1 MTLMLID
8 PHRRKYSTQSQSDH
22 EITPLVRLWLL
33 RLLVPLKLNSNLI
46 LKEEFS
52 NNLIAEKIGLT
63 GQPDDPEDGH
73 NPKELRAK
81 LCRLYR
87 EAESD
92 SKSAKPPENL
102 VKNIARL
109 RELVNLSETDCRILE
124 FTVILRTEY
133 LLEETSD
140 WLGDITSVKV
150 ANVLSVL
157 LRLHE
162 SDVRASLNGKNIL
175 ARSGLVS
182 VDRTEMQRLRHKLE
196 LLTCDFADDII
207 SSEIDP
213 MELIRERVVLSN
225 PPKLTLSDYGHIS
238 ESIKILHPYLINA
251 IEKKRNGVNIFI
263 HGMPGTGK
271 SELTKVLAKEIGCEL
286 FEVSCEDEEGDP
298 VAGVGRLRAFNA
310 AQSFLSQRRAL
321 ILFDEVEDVFKNGG
335 VLQPSTAQ
343 TNKGW
348 VNRTLEENQVPVF
361 WLSNSAS
368 LDPAFIRRFDMVIE
382 LPIPPKQQRK
392 KIVQAACGDMLDAV
406 SVARIAEVENLSPA
420 VISRAASV
428 IRCIEGEIDKSKLSS
443 AIEYLV
449 SNTLEAQG
457 HRMPK
462 YNDANQL
469 SDTYDLAFI
478 HSDVDLATVSQGLA
492 TSKSGRMCLY
502 GPPGT
507 GKTAYTRWL
516 SDQLDVPLLVKRGS
530 DLISCWVGGTEQNIA
545 HAFKEAEQEK
555 ALLLI
560 DEVDGFLQDR
570 RNAQRSWE
578 VTAVNE
584 LLTQM
589 ESYSGLFIASTNMM
603 GNLDQAA
610 LRRFDLKVKFDYL
623 KPDQASNLLVRQCES
638 LGFPPPT
645 KSDQQELSRL
655 TTLTPGDFT
664 AVVRQHR
671 FRPMS
676 NAVELVAALKK
687 ECEVKED
694 GIRIPI
700 GFH

>member
-1 MTLMLID
+1 MTLRLLIH
-8 PHRRKYSTQSQSDH
+8 PRTQFQSDF
-22 EITPLVRLWLL
+22 EITPLARLWLL
-33 RLLVPLKLNSNLI
+33 RLLVPLKLNSSLI

-52 NNLIAEKIGLT
+52 NNLIAQKIGLT
-63 GQPDDPEDGH
+63 GQPDDSEDSH

-81 LCRLYR
+81 LCRLHQ
-87 EAESD
+87 EAEND

-102 VKNIARL
+102 IKNIARL

-124 FTVILRTEY
+124 FTVILRTEH

-150 ANVLSVL
+150 ANVLSVIL
-157 LRLHE
+157 GLPE
-162 SDVRASLNGKNIL
+162 SDVRASLNGKSIL

-182 VDRTEMQRLRHKLE
+182 VDRTEMQRLRHKLT
-196 LLTCDFADDII
+196 LLTSDFADDII

-213 MELIRERVVLSN
+213 VELIRERVVLSK

-238 ESIKILHPYLINA
+238 EAIKILHPYLINV
-251 IEKKRNGVNIFI
+251 IERKRTGVNIFI

-271 SELTKVLAKEIGCEL
+271 NELTKVLAKEIGCEL
-286 FEVSCEDEEGDP
+286 FEVKCEDEDGDP
-298 VAGVGRLRAFNA
+298 VAGVGRLRALNA
-310 AQSFLSQRRAL
+310 AQSVLSQRRAL
-321 ILFDEVEDVFKNGG
+321 ILFDEVEDVFNNGG
-335 VLQPSTAQ
+335 FLQPSTAQ
-343 TNKGW
+343 VNKGW
-348 VNRTLEENQVPVF
+348 VNRTLEDNQVPVF

-382 LPIPPKQQRK
+382 LPIPPKQHRK
-392 KIVQAACGDMLDAV
+392 KIVQTACGNMLDAV
-406 SVARIAEVENLSPA
+406 SAARIAEVENLSPA

-428 IRCIEGEIDKSKLSS
+428 IRCIEGEMDKSKFSS

-449 SNTLEAQG
+449 SNTLVAQG
-457 HRMPK
+457 HRALK
-462 YNDANQL
+462 QNDANQL

-478 HSDVDLATVSQGLA
+478 HSDVDLATVTQGLA
-492 TSKSGRMCLY
+492 KSKSGRMCLY

-507 GKTAYTRWL
+507 GKTAYARWL

-530 DLISCWVGGTEQNIA
+530 DIISCWLGKTEQNIA
-545 HAFKEAEQEK
+545 RAFKEAEQEK

-560 DEVDGFLQDR
+560 DEIDSFLQDR

-623 KPDQASNLLVRQCES
+623 KPDQASYLLVRQCGS

-655 TTLTPGDFT
+655 TTLTPGDFS
-664 AVVRQHR
+664 AVVRQHQ
-671 FRPMS
+671 FRPMA
-676 NAVELVAALKK
+676 NAAKLVAALKK
-687 ECEVKED
+687 ECEVKE
-694 GIRIPI
+694 GGNRIPI

>member
-1 MTLMLID
+1 MTLRLKI
-8 PHRRKYSTQSQSDH
+8 HLRTQFQSDF
-22 EITPLVRLWLL
+22 EITPLARLWLL
-33 RLLVPLKLNSNLI
+33 RLLVPLKLNSSLI

-52 NNLIAEKIGLT
+52 NNLIAQKIGLT
-63 GQPDDPEDGH
+63 GQPDDSEDSH

-81 LCRLYR
+81 LCRLHQ
-87 EAESD
+87 EAEND

-102 VKNIARL
+102 IKNIARL

-124 FTVILRTEY
+124 FTVILRTEH

-150 ANVLSVL
+150 ANVLSVIL
-157 LRLHE
+157 GLPE
-162 SDVRASLNGKNIL
+162 SDVRASLNGKSIL

-182 VDRTEMQRLRHKLE
+182 VDRTEMQRLRHKLT
-196 LLTCDFADDII
+196 LLTSDFADDII

-213 MELIRERVVLSN
+213 VELIRERVVLSK

-238 ESIKILHPYLINA
+238 EAIKILHPYLINV
-251 IEKKRNGVNIFI
+251 IERKRTGVNIFI

-271 SELTKVLAKEIGCEL
+271 NELTKVLAKEIGCEL
-286 FEVSCEDEEGDP
+286 FEVKCEDEDGDP
-298 VAGVGRLRAFNA
+298 VAGVGRLRALNA
-310 AQSFLSQRRAL
+310 AQSVLSQRRAL
-321 ILFDEVEDVFKNGG
+321 ILFDEVEDVFNNGG
-335 VLQPSTAQ
+335 FLQPSTAQ
-343 TNKGW
+343 VNKGW
-348 VNRTLEENQVPVF
+348 VNRTLEDNQVPVF

-382 LPIPPKQQRK
+382 LPIPPKQHRK
-392 KIVQAACGDMLDAV
+392 KIVQTACGNMLDAV
-406 SVARIAEVENLSPA
+406 SAARIAEVENLSPA

-428 IRCIEGEIDKSKLSS
+428 IRCIEGEMDKSKFSS

-449 SNTLEAQG
+449 SNTLVAQG
-457 HRMPK
+457 HRALK
-462 YNDANQL
+462 QNDANQL

-478 HSDVDLATVSQGLA
+478 HSDVDLATVTQGLA
-492 TSKSGRMCLY
+492 KSKSGRMCLY

-507 GKTAYTRWL
+507 GKTAYARWL

-530 DLISCWVGGTEQNIA
+530 DIISCWLGKTEQNIA
-545 HAFKEAEQEK
+545 RAFKEAEQEK

-560 DEVDGFLQDR
+560 DEIDSFLQDR

-623 KPDQASNLLVRQCES
+623 KPDQASYLLVRQCGS

-645 KSDQQELSRL
+645 KSDQQELLRL
-655 TTLTPGDFT
+655 TTLTPGDFS
-664 AVVRQHR
+664 AVVRQHQ
-671 FRPMS
+671 FRPMA
-676 NAVELVAALKK
+676 NAAKFVAALKK
-687 ECEVKED
+687 ECEVKE
-694 GIRIPI
+694 GGNRIPI

>member
-1 MTLMLID
+1 MTLRLKI
-8 PHRRKYSTQSQSDH
+8 HLRTQFQSDF
-22 EITPLVRLWLL
+22 EITPLARLWLL
-33 RLLVPLKLNSNLI
+33 RLLVPLKLNSSLI

-52 NNLIAEKIGLT
+52 NNLIAQKIGLT
-63 GQPDDPEDGH
+63 GQPDDSEDSH

-81 LCRLYR
+81 LCRLHQ

-102 VKNIARL
+102 IKNIARL

-124 FTVILRTEY
+124 FTVILRTEH

-150 ANVLSVL
+150 ANVLSVIL
-157 LRLHE
+157 GLPE
-162 SDVRASLNGKNIL
+162 SDVRASLNGKSIL

-182 VDRTEMQRLRHKLE
+182 VDRTEMQRLRHKLT
-196 LLTCDFADDII
+196 LLTSDFADDII

-213 MELIRERVVLSN
+213 VELIRERVVLSK

-238 ESIKILHPYLINA
+238 EAIKILHPYLINV
-251 IEKKRNGVNIFI
+251 IERKRTGVNIFI

-271 SELTKVLAKEIGCEL
+271 NELTKVLAKEIGCEL
-286 FEVSCEDEEGDP
+286 FEVKCEDEDGDP
-298 VAGVGRLRAFNA
+298 VAGVGRLRALNA
-310 AQSFLSQRRAL
+310 AQSVLSQRRAL
-321 ILFDEVEDVFKNGG
+321 ILFDEVEDVFNNGG
-335 VLQPSTAQ
+335 FLQPSTAQ
-343 TNKGW
+343 VNKGW
-348 VNRTLEENQVPVF
+348 VNRTLEDNQVPVF

-382 LPIPPKQQRK
+382 LPIPPKQHRK
-392 KIVQAACGDMLDAV
+392 KIVQTACGNMLDAV
-406 SVARIAEVENLSPA
+406 SAARIAEVENLSPA

-428 IRCIEGEIDKSKLSS
+428 IRCIEGEMDKSKFSS

-449 SNTLEAQG
+449 SNTLVAQG
-457 HRMPK
+457 HRALK
-462 YNDANQL
+462 QNDANQL

-478 HSDVDLATVSQGLA
+478 HSDVDLATVTQGLA
-492 TSKSGRMCLY
+492 KSKSGRMCLY

-507 GKTAYTRWL
+507 GKTAYARWL

-530 DLISCWVGGTEQNIA
+530 DIISCWLGKTEQNIA
-545 HAFKEAEQEK
+545 RAFKEAEQEK

-560 DEVDGFLQDR
+560 DEIDSFLQDR

-623 KPDQASNLLVRQCES
+623 KPDQASYLLVRQCGS

-645 KSDQQELSRL
+645 KSDQQELLRL
-655 TTLTPGDFT
+655 TTLTPGDFS
-664 AVVRQHR
+664 AVVRQHQ
-671 FRPMS
+671 FRPMT
-676 NAVELVAALKK
+676 NAAKLVAALKK
-687 ECEVKED
+687 ECEVKE
-694 GIRIPI
+694 GGNRIPI